1 VSHALPIR
9 SQTSHLPEADLAL
22 QVASVAVADTVL
34 LPWTTTTVGVP
45 PVAMGRRTATVTA
58 APVAI
63 TTTTVAVGAATARPL
78 VDPWMTTLPQD
89 LLAAATTTLTA
100 GTTDRL
106 LTLMV
111 RLGHMIARHHP
122 GISLLEM
129 HREVAIR
136 LGMRRTHLATM
147 TAVVATDCYQPS
159 RRIRLRV
166 RTTA

>member
-1 VSHALPIR
+1 
-9 SQTSHLPEADLAL
+9 
-22 QVASVAVADTVL
+22 
-34 LPWTTTTVGVP
+34 
-45 PVAMGRRTATVTA
+45 M
-58 APVAI
+58 
-63 TTTTVAVGAATARPL
+63 AVGAATARPL

-147 TAVVATDCYQPS
+147 TAVVATGKYISLLLALCICVLCLRSMLRRLAEPS
-159 RRIRLRV
+159 LTGGTRLLPTKQTNTPTSPNHRMRKV
-166 RTTA
+166 YNDKK

>member
-1 VSHALPIR
+1 
-9 SQTSHLPEADLAL
+9 
-22 QVASVAVADTVL
+22 
-34 LPWTTTTVGVP
+34 
-45 PVAMGRRTATVTA
+45 MGRRTATVTA

-63 TTTTVAVGAATARPL
+63 TTTTVAVGAANARP
-78 VDPWMTTLPQD
+78 PQD
-89 LLAAATTTLTA
+89 PLAAATTTLTA